1 MQIFK
6 KATNFDFMGKR
17 KLAIVFSL
25 LLMAI
30 SIGSLAVRGLNFGL
44 DFTGGTLIE
53 VGYEQAV
60 DLQQVRGALDK
71 AGFGDAVVQHF
82 GTAKDVLVR
91 LAPREGKE
99 SEALG
104 DQILLA
110 LNTASDSE
118 VKMRRQEF
126 VGPQVGDEL
135 RDDGGLA
142 MIIAMAFILVY
153 VMARFEYRFALGSI
167 AALIH
172 DVLIVLGCFALFQWD
187 FDLTVLAAVLAVIG
201 YSLNDTIVVFDRIRE
216 NFRKMRKDTPLKVI
230 NISLNQTLSRTLM
243 TSLTTM
249 LVVLAMFFLGGEL
262 IHSFSMA
269 LIIGIV
275 VGTYSSIYVAST
287 AVLALKITSA
297 SLMPVQK
304 EGVEQVDQEY

>member
-1 MQIFK
+1 
-6 KATNFDFMGKR
+6 
-17 KLAIVFSL
+17 
-25 LLMAI
+25 
-30 SIGSLAVRGLNFGL
+30 
-44 DFTGGTLIE
+44 
-53 VGYEQAV
+53 
-60 DLQQVRGALDK
+60 
-71 AGFGDAVVQHF
+71 
-82 GTAKDVLVR
+82 
-91 LAPREGKE
+91 
-99 SEALG
+99 
-104 DQILLA
+104 
-110 LNTASDSE
+110 
-118 VKMRRQEF
+118 
-126 VGPQVGDEL
+126 VGDEL